1 MDKGTEH
8 NIMIELGM
16 TSDQFNLVTVAYYVC
31 IHRLPRT
38 EQSLTE
44 AAEDTIHR
52 RRSTVK
58 PRAQVYE
65 AISVAG
71 TCDGVSIS
79 LSSRV
84 TG

>member
-1 MDKGTEH
+1 MDKGTKH

-31 IHRLPRT
+31 IHRFSRT
-38 EQSLTE
+38 KQPLTN
-44 AAEDTIHR
+44 AEDTIHR
-52 RRSTVK
+52 RGSTVK

-71 TCDGVSIS
+71 TCDGTFLS
-79 LSSRV
+79 LPFHV
-84 TG
+84 AG

>member
-1 MDKGTEH
+1 MDKGTKH

-31 IHRLPRT
+31 IHRFPRT
-38 EQSLTE
+38 KQSLIDT
-44 AAEDTIHR
+44 EDTIHCR
-52 RRSTVK
+52 GSTVK

-71 TCDGVSIS
+71 TCDGTSLPIS
-79 LSSRV
+79 FHV
-84 TG
+84 GH